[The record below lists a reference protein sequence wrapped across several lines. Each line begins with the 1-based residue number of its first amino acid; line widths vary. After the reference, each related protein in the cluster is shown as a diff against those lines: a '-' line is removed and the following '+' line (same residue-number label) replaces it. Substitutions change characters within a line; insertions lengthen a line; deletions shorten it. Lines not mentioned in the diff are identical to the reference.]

1 MTANRGP
8 WWAAQMER
16 AVGYVGMM
24 GAGYSADSTDEQIVE
39 QFTKKYGYPPVSI
52 LHSGGGHMAGPIS
65 TSGATAPQDNPRRGQ

>member
-16 AVGYVGMM
+16 AVGYVGMT
-24 GAGYSADSTDEQIVE
+24 GLLFSADSTDEQIVAA
-39 QFTKKYGYPPVSI
+39 FTAKYGHPPVII